1 MFSEVVAV
9 AVALGA
15 EALVLVAAGIASEVV
30 AAGIAAAGEA
40 VGTAVVV
47 VVVAEQRSP

>member
-15 EALVLVAAGIASEVV
+15 EALGLVVAGIASEVV
-30 AAGIAAAGEA
+30 AAGIAVVAAGIAAGEA
-40 VGTAVVV
+40 V
-47 VVVAEQRSP
+47 

>member
-15 EALVLVAAGIASEVV
+15 EELGLVVAEIASEVVAAGIAVAAGTAV

-40 VGTAVVV
+40 V
-47 VVVAEQRSP
+47 